1 MVNETRRCG
10 ERLGM
15 ALTGLRGRRVAA
27 AGAFV
32 VAALAVPGLA
42 TPADRAVVAATGDC
56 LAWFGSRD
64 DGICIG
70 YSSGNGINA
79 GTPQIGVFG
88 PDYGFGVT
96 TGPLLPGTTIR
107 EGISP

>member
-1 MVNETRRCG
+1 
-10 ERLGM
+10 M
-15 ALTGLRGRRVAA
+15 ADTGLRGRRVAV

-42 TPADRAVVAATGDC
+42 NPVDSAVVAATGDC

-88 PDYGFGVT
+88 PDYGLGVV
-96 TGPLLPGTTIR
+96 TGPLVPGTTIS

>member
-1 MVNETRRCG
+1 
-10 ERLGM
+10 M
-15 ALTGLRGRRVAA
+15 ALTGLCGRRVAA
-27 AGAFV
+27 AGAFM

-42 TPADRAVVAATGDC
+42 TLTPADRAVVTATGDC

-70 YSSGNGINA
+70 YSSGNGLNA
-79 GTPQIGVFG
+79 GAPQVGVFG
-88 PDYGFGVT
+88 PDYGLGIT

>member
-1 MVNETRRCG
+1 MVNGTRRFG

-15 ALTGLRGRRVAA
+15 ADTGLRGRRVAV

-42 TPADRAVVAATGDC
+42 TPVDSAVVAATGDC

-70 YSSGNGINA
+70 YSSGNGLNA
-79 GTPQIGVFG
+79 GAPQVGVFG
-88 PDYGFGVT
+88 PDYGLGIT

>member
-1 MVNETRRCG
+1 
-10 ERLGM
+10 M
-15 ALTGLRGRRVAA
+15 ADTGLRGRRVAV

-42 TPADRAVVAATGDC
+42 TPVDRALVAATGDC
-56 LAWFGSRD
+56 LAWFGSRG

-88 PDYGFGVT
+88 PDYGLGVV
-96 TGPLLPGTTIR
+96 TGPLVPGTTIS

>member
-1 MVNETRRCG
+1 
-10 ERLGM
+10 M
-15 ALTGLRGRRVAA
+15 ADTGLRGRRVAV

-42 TPADRAVVAATGDC
+42 TPIDRAVVAATGDC

-70 YSSGNGINA
+70 YSSGNGLYA
-79 GTPQIGVFG
+79 GAPQVGVFG
-88 PDYGFGVT
+88 PDYGLGIT
-96 TGPLLPGTTIR
+96 TGPLLPGTTIS